1 LIDPRLDVI
10 AGRFSEVRN
19 IIAVSSG
26 KGGVGKSMVSVSV
39 ALSLLNQGFHVG
51 LLDLDF
57 TSPSTHLILG
67 AYGLIPE
74 EDRGILPPEING
86 LKYMSIVHYS
96 LENPTPLR
104 GVDISNTIIEI
115 LAITRWEKLDY
126 LIIDMPPGLSDATL
140 DLIRLIPRITFLV
153 VTTPS
158 RLAFE
163 SVRKLLMLLLGQ
175 GVTILGLIENM
186 VMVPSLFI
194 ESEVK
199 KMGCPYIGSVDFDS
213 TLEPSIG
220 NPKKLRKTR
229 FYKQIEELCRKI

>member
-1 LIDPRLDVI
+1 MIDPRLDII
-10 AGRFSEVRN
+10 AERFSDIKNV
-19 IIAVSSG
+19 IAVSSG
-26 KGGVGKSMVSVSV
+26 KGGVGKSMVSVSL
-39 ALSLLNQGFHVG
+39 ALSLCDRGQRVG

-67 AYGLIPE
+67 VYGLTPI

-86 LKYMSIVHYS
+86 IRYMSIVHYS
-96 LENPTPLR
+96 LDNPTPLR

-140 DLIRLIPRITFLV
+140 DLIRLIPRISFLV
-153 VTTPS
+153 VSTSS

-163 SVRKLLMLLLGQ
+163 SVRKLLILLMEQ
-175 GVTILGLIENM
+175 GVTIMGLIENM
-186 VMVPSLFI
+186 VMTNSDFI

-199 KMGCPYIGSVDFDS
+199 KMGCLYVGSVDFDS
-213 TLEPSIG
+213 TLESSIG
-220 NPKKLRKTR
+220 NPEKLRKTR
-229 FYKQIEELCRKI
+229 FYKQIDELYRKL